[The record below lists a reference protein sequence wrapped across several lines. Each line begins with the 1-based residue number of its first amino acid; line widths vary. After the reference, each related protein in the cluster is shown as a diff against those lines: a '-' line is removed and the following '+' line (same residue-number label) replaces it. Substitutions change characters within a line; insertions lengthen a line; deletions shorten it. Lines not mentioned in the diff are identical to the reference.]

1 MRFLPLFLVFVLAA
15 CGSGADAPDPVA
27 LEEAM
32 DKSVE
37 QLAQAD
43 ETATA
48 ELGSTTSADGTVD
61 LKAATSA
68 EVLDYIRDNPAQIKV
83 VNFWATW
90 CVPCREEFP
99 DLVRFAND
107 YQDRGVDVIF
117 VSADFPDQEPQAI
130 TFLREQ
136 GAKGVSFLKNEGD
149 DAFISAFDT
158 EWMGELPATMIYGA
172 DDERVA
178 VWHGKTTYD
187 AVSQKVDSLLN
198 QI

>member
-1 MRFLPLFLVFVLAA
+1 MLTGLSLIRMRFLPLFLVLVLAA
-15 CGSGADAPDPVA
+15 CGPEAADVPVQPAAADQPAPAASAGDF
-27 LEEAM
+27 
-32 DKSVE
+32 
-37 QLAQAD
+37 
-43 ETATA
+43 
-48 ELGSTTSADGTVD
+48 ELR
-61 LKAATSA
+61 LATSA
-68 EVLDYIRDNPAQIKV
+68 EVLDYVRDSPAQVKV

-90 CVPCREEFP
+90 CVPCIQEFP
-99 DLVRFAND
+99 DLVRVAD
-107 YQDRGVDVIF
+107 EYRDRGVEMIF

-130 TFLREQ
+130 AFLHEQ
-136 GAKGVSFLKNEGD
+136 GARGVSFLKNEGD

-158 EWMGELPATMIYGA
+158 EWMGELPATMIYGT